1 MLIGASVKNIAKK
14 CVTDLFVFFQKN
26 PRPNVHQ
33 ISLAGT
39 IPEITNNLTKQNE
52 SLKPDFIRNLE
63 QIMKEC
69 VDACETA
76 AKVPAVKALFNS
88 TETFDLVIVEVFG
101 SDCFLPL
108 GKKYGAPVVGFLSSV
123 PLPWL
128 NEQLGNPEATAYV
141 PSYMVG
147 YGQRMSLWER
157 FANTMAVIIAKMLY
171 RYKSQIPSQVS
182 PIFIL

>member
-1 MLIGASVKNIAKK
+1 M
-14 CVTDLFVFFQKN
+14 
-26 PRPNVHQ
+26 PNVRE

-39 IPEITNNLTKQNE
+39 KPEIKNNLNSIKHN
-52 SLKPDFIRNLE
+52 SLLKPHFVRNLE
-63 QIMKEC
+63 QIMQEC
-69 VDACETA
+69 VESCDIVSR
-76 AKVPAVKALFNS
+76 VPAVKTLLNS

-108 GKKYGAPVVGFLSSV
+108 GVKYGAPVVGLLSSV
-123 PLPWL
+123 PLPWV

-157 FANTMAVIIAKMLY
+157 FSNTVAVIIAKILY
-171 RYKSQIPSQVS
+171 KYKSQVPSQVS
-182 PIFIL
+182 LKNTNDYKYSIVTK